1 MDEKEATRRSSSAD
15 PTLRVSR
22 MIAWVYTQSLDS
34 TAAFYAEMLG
44 LECLRDSG
52 TARIFAVGDGAA
64 IGVCEAFAD
73 RIVEPQGGMI
83 SLVVDDVD
91 AWYRRLDARGV
102 EIEAPPQRLDDFG
115 IYTFFVRGPDGYRLE
130 FQQFLDSE

>member
-1 MDEKEATRRSSSAD
+1 MPD

-22 MIAWVYTQSLDS
+22 LIVWVYTQSLDA
-34 TAAFYAEMLG
+34 TAAFYAETLG

-73 RIVEPQGGMI
+73 RVVEPEGSMI

-91 AWYRRLDARGV
+91 AWYRRLEVRNV
-102 EIEAPPQRLDDFG
+102 EIEAPPHQLEQFG

-130 FQQFLDSE
+130 FQQFLDPE